1 VTEESLRTYMIELCE
16 VSQLYKSKN
25 GGVKAL
31 SDISFSVSD
40 GQFVSI
46 IGPSGCGKTTL
57 LKIVG
62 NLIEPTS
69 GRIFVNGLSAREARL
84 KGMFSF
90 AFQNPVLLPWRRII
104 DNVRLPL
111 EIIRQKGS
119 RDPKELLRM
128 LGLEGF
134 ESNYPSELSGGMQQR
149 VALARALTF
158 DPVVLLMD
166 EPFGALDEFTRNEL
180 NLQLLKIWSE
190 IKVTVLFITHSIA
203 EAVFLSDKVIVL
215 SERPATV
222 KDTVTV
228 PFERPRQSNVKET
241 AEFQEMVKC
250 LRLKLE

>member
-1 VTEESLRTYMIELCE
+1 MIELCE
-16 VSQLYKSKN
+16 ISQFYKSKN
-25 GGVKAL
+25 GGVGAL
-31 SDISFSVSD
+31 SNVSFSIST

-57 LKIVG
+57 LKVIG
-62 NLIEPTS
+62 NLVEPTKGS
-69 GRIFVNGLSAREARL
+69 VSVNGLTARQARL

-90 AFQNPVLLPWRRII
+90 AFQNPVLLPWRRVI

-111 EIIRQKGS
+111 EITHQGS
-119 RDPKELLRM
+119 RDPIELLHM

-134 ESNYPSELSGGMQQR
+134 ENKYPNELSGGMQQR

-166 EPFGALDEFTRNEL
+166 EPFGALDEFTRNDL
-180 NLQLLKIWSE
+180 NLQLLKIWKE
-190 IKVTVLFITHSIA
+190 IKVTILFITHSIA

-215 SERPATV
+215 TERPASV
-222 KDTVTV
+222 EDIVTV
-228 PFERPRQSNVKET
+228 PFERPRKPEIKET
-241 AEFQEMVKC
+241 TKFQEMVKC